1 METKVISYKTY
12 WITWFALLCI
22 TFLSIGADHLKAPNL
37 RLVLLLLLMLSKAT
51 LILLNFMHLSH
62 EKVNLAMTIVVGIL
76 GTSLILFFII
86 SFDTNPIKVISN

>member
-1 METKVISYKTY
+1 MESKVISYKIY
-12 WITWFALLCI
+12 WMTWFALLCI
-22 TFLSIGADHLKAPNL
+22 TFLSIGADHIKMPHL

-76 GTSLILFFII
+76 VTSLILFFII
-86 SFDTNPIKVISN
+86 AFDANPIKITT